1 MIESKF
7 NGEDSR
13 PFFPYQLGPTQSS
26 ATITSSCQVLLQQV
40 LVTRAHAASERFLP
54 FLRGTSAAGTSEASC
69 VGLSAAAPTDGA
81 CAALTVGPA
90 SGVVSAIDNRA
101 ATSADIAVSITVI
114 ADMRPSIE
122 SRPNI
127 FIGFLAK
134 SGASRTPRT
143 CEFCWVQTT
152 AAVVRARIALSDG
165 AYHMN

>member
-7 NGEDSR
+7 NGEGGR

-26 ATITSSCQVLLQQV
+26 VTITSSCQVLPRQV

-54 FLRGTSAAGTSEASC
+54 FLRGTSAAGASEASC
-69 VGLSAAAPTDGA
+69 VGLSAAAPTGGA

-90 SGVVSAIDNRA
+90 SGVLSATDNRA
-101 ATSADIAVSITVI
+101 ATSADIAVRITVI
-114 ADMRPSIE
+114 TDMRPNIE

-134 SGASRTPRT
+134 KRRVTNYTHLQILRGTNNGGYRPRAH
-143 CEFCWVQTT
+143 C
-152 AAVVRARIALSDG
+152 AVGRGLP
-165 AYHMN
+165 HE